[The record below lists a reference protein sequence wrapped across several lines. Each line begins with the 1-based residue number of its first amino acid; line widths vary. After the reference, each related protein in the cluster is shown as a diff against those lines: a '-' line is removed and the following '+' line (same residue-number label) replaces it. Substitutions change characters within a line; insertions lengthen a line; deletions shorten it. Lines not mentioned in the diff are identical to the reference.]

1 MLLTGISSSILLEIS
16 ADIADNRNLTRQQA
30 LVFNVLSDE
39 LVATHKLITG
49 LHLGLHLL
57 KQSLAY
63 TNKYAAKKMKRSA
76 VANQNSQNYLLK
88 LIQKNRE
95 NNASKQDFF
104 LKSSHRPISALFY
117 RSRYRNGGLQNS
129 AGLSAKLLV

>member
-16 ADIADNRNLTRQQA
+16 ADIADNMNLTRQQA

-49 LHLGLHLL
+49 LHLELHLL

-63 TNKYAAKKMKRSA
+63 TNKYAAKKMKR
-76 VANQNSQNYLLK
+76 
-88 LIQKNRE
+88 
-95 NNASKQDFF
+95 
-104 LKSSHRPISALFY
+104 
-117 RSRYRNGGLQNS
+117 
-129 AGLSAKLLV
+129 

>member
-1 MLLTGISSSILLEIS
+1 MLFTGISSSILLEIS

-39 LVATHKLITG
+39 PVATHKVITG
-49 LHLGLHLL
+49 LHLELHLL

-63 TNKYAAKKMKRSA
+63 TNKYAAKKLKRSA

-104 LKSSHRPISALFY
+104 S
-117 RSRYRNGGLQNS
+117 
-129 AGLSAKLLV
+129 